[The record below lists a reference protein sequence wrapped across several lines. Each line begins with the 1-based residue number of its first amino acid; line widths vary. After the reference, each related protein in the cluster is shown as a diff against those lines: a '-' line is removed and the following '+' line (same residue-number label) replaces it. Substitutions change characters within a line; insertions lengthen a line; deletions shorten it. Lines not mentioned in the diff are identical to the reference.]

1 MAPSAATAPVS
12 TIATTSA
19 NTKTQKN
26 FEQLRRLIL
35 GRNPSLDEIRRLV
48 EMNPSCV
55 QQRDPH
61 HALLPLH
68 WAIVF
73 QNPLAIVQYLLEI
86 FPAAISETDN
96 DGRLPLHHACRQEGN
111 VALVAY
117 LLEQNPRLATQRDHR
132 GKTPLHCACMEGVPS
147 DIPRLLLQANMACA
161 KIRTR
166 DGQTALHMACDAN
179 APSTTIQLLVDAYPE
194 AVKYLTDANT
204 GKFALAKE
212 YLARKVKQTEE
223 EADRHAAAAAA
234 EQQRQLSA
242 KPITKTSRYDPQ
254 PTLTNMTDH
263 STIDIN
269 ASSESDQ
276 IRRRLD
282 DEERQIQMEEQHLN
296 IIAKQQQAAALL
308 RLKEQELDV
317 EQKAA
322 ELDRLIQQK
331 EAHLESGRFQ
341 KETQRIYSEISSS
354 AAKAKQQ
361 RHLNDSG
368 IGRSRSFNGHFSTNV
383 HDFIDTTDMA
393 PLAQLPRHDLQPNN
407 ISRINLAT
415 PSVLSKR
422 GVRIEHDNEHAF
434 DEDEDDEDDAYFQSL
449 RHTRKQNDGS
459 IQDNTQPLYQ
469 ESKLH
474 SGESTS
480 WVAPAEAYSSSSAKG
495 RDPSTDTGSSYPE
508 LRPTL
513 HEASLDDSNI
523 RIMGILD
530 PSPPPQQLH
539 TITTTTTT
547 QTPAIQEQL
556 QQALQ
561 MLNHAEERRKGEI
574 KDAQEQ
580 QAKLQDEL
588 AKLMQKLE
596 GSEKNRAADVE
607 IERKQQHEQAHHEAE
622 AAREKQSQQDRA
634 PAPLPQ
640 EPRLTKQPPGERQRP
655 GMPPATSATNVVQG
669 YTSGSA
675 DAPARISTTADGS
688 FTEPSMGNPRVQ
700 QQHRRRQQL
709 PALSMKDEA
718 SSESPQSSS
727 NFLKD
732 HRGRTPLHIALTNG
746 PSYTVVQFLLQQFPL
761 SIYQIDLEGNTP
773 LHCACSFPS
782 TPFEILQLLVD
793 IFPAATLLANTQ
805 QQLPLH
811 LACQY
816 HGQRVEV
823 LQLLLDVARS
833 IERDLTHSEAEEEG

>member
-1 MAPSAATAPVS
+1 MAPSATTATAPVP
-12 TIATTSA
+12 TSS

-26 FEQLRRLIL
+26 FERLRRLIL

-48 EMNPSCV
+48 EMDPLCV

-73 QNPLAIVQYLLEI
+73 QNPLAIVQYLLEM
-86 FPAAISETDN
+86 FPAAIAEIDN

-111 VALVAY
+111 IELVAY
-117 LLEQNPRLATQRDHR
+117 LLERNPRLATQRDHR
-132 GKTPLHCACMEGVPS
+132 GKTPLHCACTEGVPS

-166 DGQTALHMACDAN
+166 DGQTALHMACDAS
-179 APSTTIQLLVDAYPE
+179 APSATIQLLVDAYPE

-204 GKFALAKE
+204 GKFAQAKE
-212 YLARKVKQTEE
+212 YLAWKVKQTEE
-223 EADRHAAAAAA
+223 EADRHAAAA
-234 EQQRQLSA
+234 EQQQQLEA
-242 KPITKTSRYDPQ
+242 KLVTKTSRYDPQ
-254 PTLTNMTDH
+254 PPLTSMSDH

-276 IRRRLD
+276 VRRRLE
-282 DEERQIQMEEQHLN
+282 DEERQIELEEQHLN
-296 IIAKQQQAAALL
+296 NLVKQKQAAALL

-331 EAHLESGRFQ
+331 EAHRDTGRFQ
-341 KETQRIYSEISSS
+341 KETQRIYAEISSS
-354 AAKAKQQ
+354 TAKANQQ

-368 IGRSRSFNGHFSTNV
+368 IGRSRSFNGNFNDNV
-383 HDFIDTTDMA
+383 VGVIDKTDMA
-393 PLAQLPRHDLQPNN
+393 PAAQPARHDLQSSN
-407 ISRINLAT
+407 ISRINHAT
-415 PSVLSKR
+415 PSVLSTK
-422 GVRIEHDNEHAF
+422 GIIAECDDEHAF
-434 DEDEDDEDDAYFQSL
+434 DEDEDDEDDAYFQAL
-449 RHTRKQNDGS
+449 RQTSKQNNRS
-459 IQDNTQPLYQ
+459 ARDNTQPLYQ

-480 WVAPAEAYSSSSAKG
+480 WVAPGGAYSSSNKG

-508 LRPTL
+508 LRPAL
-513 HEASLDDSNI
+513 PEASPEDSNI
-523 RIMGILD
+523 RMVGIID
-530 PSPPPQQLH
+530 PSPPPPPPQLH
-539 TITTTTTT
+539 AINTSTTT

-561 MLNHAEERRKGEI
+561 MLEHAEERRKAEI

-580 QAKLQDEL
+580 QANLQDEL
-588 AKLMQKLE
+588 ARLMQKLE

-607 IERKQQHEQAHHEAE
+607 KELKQQRQQAHQKAAAE
-622 AAREKQSQQDRA
+622 REKPSQQHTT
-634 PAPLPQ
+634 PAQLTQQPL
-640 EPRLTKQPPGERQRP
+640 LAKQPPGEMQRP
-655 GMPPATSATNVVQG
+655 GMPPASSATNVVRG
-669 YTSGSA
+669 YFSGLT
-675 DAPARISTTADGS
+675 DAPTRISTTA
-688 FTEPSMGNPRVQ
+688 EQ
-700 QQHRRRQQL
+700 QQQQFRQQQQQQ
-709 PALSMKDEA
+709 PPPTTTKDAA
-718 SSESPQSSS
+718 SAESPRSPN

-732 HRGRTPLHIALTNG
+732 HQGRTPLHIALANG
-746 PSYTVVQFLLQQFPL
+746 PSYTAVQFLLQQFPL

-773 LHCACSFPS
+773 LHCACSYPS
-782 TPFEILQLLVD
+782 MPLEILHLLVD
-793 IFPAATLLANTQ
+793 IFPAATLLANAQ

-823 LQLLLDVARS
+823 LQLLLDIARS
-833 IERDLTHSEAEEEG
+833 VERDFAQAEADEEG